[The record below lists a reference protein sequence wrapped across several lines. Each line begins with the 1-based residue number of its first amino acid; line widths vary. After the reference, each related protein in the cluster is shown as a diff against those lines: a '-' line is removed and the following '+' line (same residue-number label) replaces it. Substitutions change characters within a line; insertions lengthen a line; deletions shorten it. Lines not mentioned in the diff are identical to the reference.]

1 MREEF
6 DVATMLG
13 RVFDGETLGRE
24 EARDVMGRLMDGKLS
39 QVQAAALLAALRT
52 RGETVEEIIG
62 FAQAMRERA
71 VPVRV
76 SVDGPLLDTCG
87 TGGTGMN
94 VFNVS
99 TTATFLAAALGV
111 KVAKHGNVGVTRA
124 SGSADVLRA
133 AGANLDLPAEAVGRA
148 IETVGVGFV
157 FARNHHPA
165 MRFVAPIR
173 ADLKART
180 IFNNLG
186 PLTNPAGAQR
196 QLMGVFS
203 PALARLLAE
212 VLRGL
217 GVERALVV
225 HGDGLDDLTVSGPS
239 LVTELM
245 PDGSLVE
252 YRVEPEELGVGRHP
266 LEELAGGGPEENAAI
281 MRRVL
286 SGAGPMAASEVVALN
301 AGAAAYLA
309 GLAPDLRAGVAAA
322 LEALR
327 SGAGLAKLDEY
338 VAFTN
343 DDAGRAG

>member
-1 MREEF
+1 MSEEF
-6 DVATMLG
+6 DVASLLG
-13 RVFDGETLGRE
+13 RVFDGETLERD

-76 SVDGPLLDTCG
+76 SVDGPLVDTCG
-87 TGGTGMN
+87 TGGTGLN

-111 KVAKHGNVGVTRA
+111 RVAKHGNVGVTRP

-133 AGANLDLPAEAVGRA
+133 AGANLDLTGDAVARA
-148 IETVGVGFV
+148 IETVGVGFI

-203 PALARLLAE
+203 PDLARLLAE

-225 HGDGLDDLTVSGPS
+225 HGDGLDDLTVTGPS
-239 LVTELM
+239 SVTELRA
-245 PDGSLVE
+245 DGSIEE
-252 YRVEPEELGVGRHP
+252 YEVAPEDLGVGRHP
-266 LEELAGGGPEENAAI
+266 AHELAGGGPEENAAI

-286 SGAGPMAASEVVALN
+286 GGGAPAAASEVVALN

-309 GLAPDLRAGVAAA
+309 GLAPDLRSGVAAA

-327 SGAGLAKLDEY
+327 SGAGLSKLDEY
-338 VAFTN
+338 VAFTR
-343 DDAGRAG
+343 DAAAA